1 MTTTQRNRRLG
12 MGLGLL
18 IALAVVLWLIF
29 GGHRY
34 VTTENAYIKI
44 DMISLTADVSGPLV
58 AVNVERNQPVQ
69 RGQVLAEVDPLPYR
83 IALAEARADQRAV
96 RNRILSERADYAR
109 LQAQRA
115 QARRDLSYYQRELQR
130 FQGLDKGAV
139 SQSQLEA
146 ARQKRDK
153 ARADAEVIDQQLA
166 SLRAKLGGGPDVAVE
181 EHPDYQAATAKLDQA
196 EYDLAHTRIVAPADG
211 ILGGATPMV
220 GERVNAGVPV
230 LTLARDRSA
239 WVEANLK
246 ETQLTNVREGQ
257 TVEVVVDSYPG
268 VTWRARVRSLSPA
281 TGSEYALIPPQ
292 NASGNWVKVVQRVP
306 VRLQLLDVD
315 GKPPLR
321 SGMSAEITIDT
332 QASPLADKPVAG
344 TPVAGKPVA
353 GTPVAASGDHGTP

>member
-1 MTTTQRNRRLG
+1 VTTTQRNRRLG

-18 IALAVVLWLIF
+18 AALAVVLWLIF
-29 GGHRY
+29 GGDRY
-34 VTTENAYIKI
+34 VSTENAYIKI

-58 AVNVERNQPVQ
+58 AVNVERNQPVR
-69 RGQVLAEVDPLPYR
+69 RGQVLAEVDPRPYR

-130 FQGLDKGAV
+130 FQGLDKVAV

-166 SLRAKLGGGPDVAVE
+166 SLRARLGGGPDVAVE

-196 EYDLAHTRIVAPADG
+196 EYDLAHTRIMAPADG
-211 ILGGATPMV
+211 VLGGTTPMV

-246 ETQLTNVREGQ
+246 ETQLTRVREGQ

-353 GTPVAASGDHGTP
+353 ASGDHGTP

>member
-1 MTTTQRNRRLG
+1 M
-12 MGLGLL
+12 
-18 IALAVVLWLIF
+18 
-29 GGHRY
+29 
-34 VTTENAYIKI
+34 
-44 DMISLTADVSGPLV
+44 
-58 AVNVERNQPVQ
+58 
-69 RGQVLAEVDPLPYR
+69 LAEVDPQPYR

-130 FQGLDKGAV
+130 FQGLDKVAV

-153 ARADAEVIDQQLA
+153 ARADAQVIDQQLA

-220 GERVNAGVPV
+220 GEPV

-257 TVEVVVDSYPG
+257 TVEVVVDTYPG

-344 TPVAGKPVA
+344 KPVA

>member
-69 RGQVLAEVDPLPYR
+69 RGQVLAEVDPQPYR

-130 FQGLDKGAV
+130 FQGLDKVAV

-153 ARADAEVIDQQLA
+153 ARADAEVERLGNAPVPA
-166 SLRAKLGGGPDVAVE
+166 SLRDAHYKGAKRLGHGVGYAYPHDDERGWVDQQYGPDG
-181 EHPDYQAATAKLDQA
+181 LR
-196 EYDLAHTRIVAPADG
+196 RIYEP
-211 ILGGATPMV
+211 
-220 GERVNAGVPV
+220 
-230 LTLARDRSA
+230 
-239 WVEANLK
+239 
-246 ETQLTNVREGQ
+246 
-257 TVEVVVDSYPG
+257 
-268 VTWRARVRSLSPA
+268 
-281 TGSEYALIPPQ
+281 
-292 NASGNWVKVVQRVP
+292 
-306 VRLQLLDVD
+306 
-315 GKPPLR
+315 
-321 SGMSAEITIDT
+321 
-332 QASPLADKPVAG
+332 
-344 TPVAGKPVA
+344 
-353 GTPVAASGDHGTP
+353 GDHGAEPTLNSWRDSR

>member
-18 IALAVVLWLIF
+18 IALAVVLWLVF

-58 AVNVERNQPVQ
+58 AVNVERNQPVR
-69 RGQVLAEVDPLPYR
+69 RGQVLAEVDPQPYR

-130 FQGLDKGAV
+130 FQGLDKV
-139 SQSQLEA
+139 EA

-257 TVEVVVDSYPG
+257 TVEVVVDTYPG

>member
-1 MTTTQRNRRLG
+1 VTTTQRNRRLG

-58 AVNVERNQPVQ
+58 AVNVERNQPVR
-69 RGQVLAEVDPLPYR
+69 RGQVLAEVDPQPYR

-130 FQGLDKGAV
+130 FQGLDKVAV

-153 ARADAEVIDQQLA
+153 ARADAEVISWTRPNTTWPTPA
-166 SLRAKLGGGPDVAVE
+166 SWPPPTVFSAVLRRWSVSASTRACRCSPW
-181 EHPDYQAATAKLDQA
+181 PATA
-196 EYDLAHTRIVAPADG
+196 P
-211 ILGGATPMV
+211 
-220 GERVNAGVPV
+220 
-230 LTLARDRSA
+230 
-239 WVEANLK
+239 
-246 ETQLTNVREGQ
+246 
-257 TVEVVVDSYPG
+257 PG
-268 VTWRARVRSLSPA
+268 W
-281 TGSEYALIPPQ
+281 
-292 NASGNWVKVVQRVP
+292 
-306 VRLQLLDVD
+306 
-315 GKPPLR
+315 KP
-321 SGMSAEITIDT
+321 T
-332 QASPLADKPVAG
+332 
-344 TPVAGKPVA
+344 
-353 GTPVAASGDHGTP
+353 